1 MANEHRN
8 GTIKF
13 SDEVIAVCA
22 ANATLKTKGVADLAG
37 DFTNLLSKSILG
49 KELLSKGV
57 KVSQTEEGVIVDVFV
72 IVEYKVNIPSV
83 AWDIQEHVKNEIIEM
98 TEHRHII
105 PVNLAVSLCE
115 FLLGIPCKLSGVL
128 RRPAGNRI
136 QLPAPRAPRPGAADD
151 PAVFRPHQ
159 PFIRFLLRPDGVIA
173 GKGEGR
179 GQCLRMINQ
188 LVAVEVATVV
198 PPAFCAA

>member
-57 KVSQTEEGVIVDVFV
+57 KVSQTDEGVIVDVFV

-83 AWDIQEHVKNEIIEM
+83 AWDIQEHVKKEIVEM
-98 TEHRHII
+98 TELKVSA
-105 PVNLAVSLCE
+105 VNINIQGVQMPEEEAAVNE
-115 FLLGIPCKLSGVL
+115 
-128 RRPAGNRI
+128 
-136 QLPAPRAPRPGAADD
+136 
-151 PAVFRPHQ
+151 
-159 PFIRFLLRPDGVIA
+159 
-173 GKGEGR
+173 
-179 GQCLRMINQ
+179 
-188 LVAVEVATVV
+188 
-198 PPAFCAA
+198 

>member
-22 ANATLKTKGVADLAG
+22 ANATLKTKGVVDLAG

-98 TEHRHII
+98 TELKVSAVNINIQGVQI
-105 PVNLAVSLCE
+105 PE
-115 FLLGIPCKLSGVL
+115 EE
-128 RRPAGNRI
+128 
-136 QLPAPRAPRPGAADD
+136 AA
-151 PAVFRPHQ
+151 AN
-159 PFIRFLLRPDGVIA
+159 
-173 GKGEGR
+173 E
-179 GQCLRMINQ
+179 
-188 LVAVEVATVV
+188 
-198 PPAFCAA
+198 

>member
-1 MANEHRN
+1 MANENNN
-8 GTIKF
+8 GIIRV
-13 SDEVIAVCA
+13 SDEVVAVLA

-98 TEHRHII
+98 TELKVSA
-105 PVNLAVSLCE
+105 VNINIQGVQMPEEEAAV
-115 FLLGIPCKLSGVL
+115 
-128 RRPAGNRI
+128 N
-136 QLPAPRAPRPGAADD
+136 D
-151 PAVFRPHQ
+151 
-159 PFIRFLLRPDGVIA
+159 
-173 GKGEGR
+173 
-179 GQCLRMINQ
+179 
-188 LVAVEVATVV
+188 
-198 PPAFCAA
+198 

>member
-1 MANEHRN
+1 MANEQRN

-13 SDEVIAVCA
+13 SDEVIAVCS

-98 TEHRHII
+98 TELKVKA
-105 PVNLAVSLCE
+105 VN
-115 FLLGIPCKLSGVL
+115 INIQGVQM
-128 RRPAGNRI
+128 PEEE
-136 QLPAPRAPRPGAADD
+136 AAAND
-151 PAVFRPHQ
+151 
-159 PFIRFLLRPDGVIA
+159 
-173 GKGEGR
+173 
-179 GQCLRMINQ
+179 
-188 LVAVEVATVV
+188 
-198 PPAFCAA
+198 

>member
-57 KVSQTEEGVIVDVFV
+57 KVSQTDEGVIVDVFV

-83 AWDIQEHVKNEIIEM
+83 AWDIQEHVKNEITEM
-98 TEHRHII
+98 TELKVNAVNINIQGVQI
-105 PVNLAVSLCE
+105 PE
-115 FLLGIPCKLSGVL
+115 EE
-128 RRPAGNRI
+128 
-136 QLPAPRAPRPGAADD
+136 AAAND
-151 PAVFRPHQ
+151 
-159 PFIRFLLRPDGVIA
+159 
-173 GKGEGR
+173 
-179 GQCLRMINQ
+179 
-188 LVAVEVATVV
+188 
-198 PPAFCAA
+198 